1 MDSPGG
7 PDFGYAWGGGGGGAT
22 WNPAL
27 RPEDDADLA
36 RRQSIASLA
45 AAEAT
50 PAHTQATETADDDD
64 FFDRYPDATPKRPQT
79 YSHDVPYTIEPAPPS
94 RMPNLEPQ
102 QETVRYLVDP
112 FSTRTYAEAQDVEE
126 DAAHADKTQAE
137 ANTFTAVSQAEH
149 SDAPLEH
156 QNVFTPTIE
165 SWELGET
172 SPYHERQ
179 IHQLSDDAEDH
190 SDPEVD
196 PSTGE
201 PFTQGDAV
209 SENTNQAQAPET
221 TKDIAALDGASHDQ
235 YEHQGDDT
243 AADKAVDE
251 SPSAPL
257 LEDEQPA
264 PTPGWDTL
272 ESTHDG
278 LGIWSAPEEPPIEE
292 VPEAAE
298 APQTVPDAFDWGND
312 EGDAGF
318 DEALGL
324 GGKPS
329 VNEQTSGAT
338 EGAEQDV
345 TGGGIAASRATAISQ
360 VLNEATADAG
370 IPLAGTS
377 VTSTEEGSKEQDL
390 AAMWQAAL
398 DDDDFLDD
406 SNSLDPSAFFEDDG
420 EGFLDD
426 TETAPQA
433 LMSPTMPVPVRDAQG
448 QIQGFTTLGQAQ
460 GQGVPASG
468 VNRYQ
473 PPAPLQQQN
482 MLSPP
487 QNQYTLDSPQFFSG
501 FQDRSPAGNTLS
513 SAFGNYG
520 QAPIAP
526 APPAPQ
532 QRPPGLQASQ
542 SFVDKAKGGYSSPYD
557 LPMDIVQPRRRPAAP
572 AAPTAQPTPP
582 PPPRSSSMYNQAP
595 GPPPLQRAPTNM
607 STATLS
613 PPSSSHSNQPMQTR
627 SVTNP
632 PPAGPKDKSD
642 FFADLPMVSKPRS
655 RPSGAYA
662 PGPGTAMPTP
672 PPQQGPPS
680 RPPSLPTPTQAPPM
694 VGGLVQPERL
704 PLLPEMTLAAQA
716 PQMQQ
721 QPPAPSARYSP
732 AAPAL
737 PSAANRFSPAP
748 PAGPASTARYS
759 PAPVGQAPAS
769 TQNRYGPAPGAP
781 SIARQV
787 QPFAPRT
794 SSPLAYH
801 EKTQPEGP
809 APPMRSSSY
818 QPQPTQFSPSKRMP
832 SLSAEVTAPV
842 TQQPAGDDIFESEV
856 TQARMV
862 TSPPRLNSYSP
873 TPSVTASPQSRKSQA
888 SRYSPLEARA
898 PNVDFPPLGR
908 PRTQSPGAVM
918 KGPKAITQQN
928 DRPISAMA
936 PVEQPGP
943 TNPQQETS
951 KLALPHRRQFSSD
964 LSFAI
969 PQDERAADPLERW
982 KGYPIFKFGA
992 NGTLIT
998 SFPKQAP
1005 FYAAGHAIPT
1015 IKCTAG
1021 SITIHDTKF
1030 MFPLDDR
1037 NAKFPGPLNGKGKG
1051 KKKDVLAWFT
1061 GKIEDL
1067 ERANEGAFLDLGM
1080 PIALKTRTEEKVVLW
1095 KVVKILLE
1103 NDNALA
1109 PGNKAVEEA
1118 VRKVLLPNLAQT
1130 HVAPP
1135 SDNSGLEAEPKNP
1148 GALSEI
1154 RRHLLEGER
1163 ERAVWYATEQ
1173 RLWSHALL
1181 ISSTLESNVHKQVV
1195 QEFVRA
1201 QVKDSGEHAQSL
1213 AALYEIFAGN
1223 HDESI
1228 DELVPP
1234 SARAGF
1240 QMISKADTV
1249 GSSAKNPLEG
1259 LNQWRET
1266 LGLIISNRTR
1276 DDVKAIAALGKLL
1289 AGYGR
1294 VEAAHTCFLFSR
1306 AFILHEG
1313 ADNPQSDLVLLGAD
1327 HKNHPLELGLD
1338 LDSIILTEIY
1348 EYMGSLNPTTGASP
1362 LIPHLQAYKLMH
1374 AHELAEHGLRTEA
1387 LAYCDAIA
1395 AAVKSSTR
1403 ASPYYHPTFTSCV
1416 DDLSRCLSQAPQT
1429 SSGSGW
1435 LSKPSV
1441 EKVSGSVWN
1450 KFNKFVAGD
1459 DSDRV
1464 STGSGPG
1471 AEGADVAGPFAKV
1484 SGDSPA
1490 VSRSASTTDLYS
1502 AMTMNGGVANPALSS
1517 SVPGRYAPPAFPAAK
1532 PFSEQ
1537 VSGGRYAPSAGSP
1550 YAHSRASLDS
1560 ARSYEPDRPGTGHSA
1575 SGMLGLQQRAMS
1587 TPYGA
1592 PIPQVPQTQPQA
1604 MSSLAPRP
1612 EAPRAASDYRVQYSQ
1627 PPSPRETRQ
1636 DGVAAASRYS
1646 PRPSLDQAAAPAAYQ
1661 PASSRPGTS
1670 SGYEPPT
1677 SSYEPHVDTPSSE
1690 PSASY
1695 EPPAPRSSYEPPQ
1708 SSYEPS
1714 TSPFESP
1721 TSSLN
1726 EELAEPSLYAPPTA
1740 TSSYEPPISS
1750 FDEPAAP
1757 SSYEPPTTASGYE
1770 PPTTSYQPYQPE
1782 PDAEEEDEAPKPKK
1796 KSFMDDDD
1804 EDDIMARAAALKGSK
1819 PATPASTSDKAA
1831 ADRAADE
1838 AFRKAAEADAE
1849 RDQQAA
1855 AQKKG
1860 WFGGWFKKDPNA
1872 APGPV
1877 RAKLGEQS
1885 SFYYD
1890 PDLKKWVNKK
1900 GGAEGTTSAAPTPPP
1915 PKGPPSRSASGVSV
1929 GAMGPPSAPP
1939 SRAVSGMGGP
1949 PSRPP
1954 STAGFATPMGGGS
1967 PALGPPSGP
1976 PSRVGTPGAD
1986 GLAPPGVNAGMLGGG
2001 SGPPSAPPSRPT
2013 TSLSTASSI
2022 DDLLGAPQARKA
2034 GAAKKGKKGGRYVD
2048 VMAAK

>member
-542 SFVDKAKGGYSSPYD
+542 SFVDKAKGGYSSPTHGSTH
-557 LPMDIVQPRRRPAAP
+557 PASTTKVEQHVQPSA
-572 AAPTAQPTPP
+572 
-582 PPPRSSSMYNQAP
+582 
-595 GPPPLQRAPTNM
+595 G
-607 STATLS
+607 STATPTCTDKYVDGDS
-613 PPSSSHSNQPMQTR
+613 VSSLIKSFEPTDADAECHE
-627 SVTNP
+627 P

-842 TQQPAGDDIFESEV
+842 TQQPAGTYGHISTT
-856 TQARMV
+856 TQQ
-862 TSPPRLNSYSP
+862 LLP

-1289 AGYGR
+1289 AG
-1294 VEAAHTCFLFSR
+1294 SR
-1306 AFILHEG
+1306 IAWCR
-1313 ADNPQSDLVLLGAD
+1313 PQES
-1327 HKNHPLELGLD
+1327 PLELGLD

-1537 VSGGRYAPSAGSP
+1537 VSGGR
-1550 YAHSRASLDS
+1550 
-1560 ARSYEPDRPGTGHSA
+1560 PGTGHSA

-1612 EAPRAASDYRVQYSQ
+1612 EAPRAASDYRVHASGVSTCVQ
-1627 PPSPRETRQ
+1627 PTRYIERLRTTYIFLRTAC
-1636 DGVAAASRYS
+1636 GYTIIRTFSILRTTG
-1646 PRPSLDQAAAPAAYQ
+1646 APLELRA
-1661 PASSRPGTS
+1661 
-1670 SGYEPPT
+1670 
-1677 SSYEPHVDTPSSE
+1677 
-1690 PSASY
+1690 
-1695 EPPAPRSSYEPPQ
+1695 PQ

-1900 GGAEGTTSAAPTPPP
+1900 GG
-1915 PKGPPSRSASGVSV
+1915 PPSRSASGVSV